1 MARAE
6 LVRVMP
12 AVSRI
17 AVGIDGSSGALVAL
31 DWAGAEAASYGARL
45 VIVGAWTPGSRTQA
59 APVSRAAALA
69 VVDRAAAEVAGAYPS
84 VSVERLIEQG
94 EPALVLVRVSES
106 IEMLVVGTR
115 GRGPFGGLPFG
126 SVSHAC
132 LANARCSVTVVRPGH
147 AAGSPLRTIV
157 VGVDGSPD
165 GEQVLD
171 WAAAEAMRCGAVLDV
186 VNAWTYPGTAGYAAP
201 GDADVP
207 PYARQVVSMA
217 LEHLAARAPSVPVR
231 ADIHRGP
238 PLVAL
243 AEASRQAD
251 LLVLG
256 SRGFGAFQGMRIG
269 AVSEHLAREVSCSV
283 VVVRDG
289 GGTPSPES

>member
-6 LVRVMP
+6 ARRGAP

-17 AVGIDGSSGALVAL
+17 AVGIDGSPGAVMAL

-45 VIVGAWTPGSRTQA
+45 VVVGVWTPGGWARTVL
-59 APVSRAAALA
+59 VSRAAALA
-69 VVDRAAAEVAGAYPS
+69 AADRAVAEVAVTHPS
-84 VSVERLIEQG
+84 VLVERLIEKG

-106 IEMLVVGTR
+106 VEMLVVGTR
-115 GRGPFGGLPFG
+115 GLGPVRGLPFG

-147 AAGSPLRTIV
+147 GAGSPPKTIV
-157 VGVDGSPD
+157 VGVDGSPG

-171 WAAAEAMRCGAVLDV
+171 WAAAEAMRFGAVLDV
-186 VNAWTYPGTAGYAAP
+186 VNAWTYPGTAGYVAL

-207 PYARQVVSMA
+207 PHARQVVSMA
-217 LEHLAARAPSVPVR
+217 LEYLAERSPSVPTR
-231 ADIHRGP
+231 ADIQRGP

-243 AEASRQAD
+243 AEASREAD

-256 SRGFGAFQGMRIG
+256 SRGFGAFRGMRIG
-269 AVSEHLAREVSCSV
+269 ALSEHLARQVSCSV

-289 GGTPSPES
+289 GEHAVA